1 MQPRNWSLPSL
12 ARMIAACLLAA
23 LLLAVSLLIFL
34 AISLPI
40 AADVSA
46 QGASQGPAGPFHPII
61 IDLGAACAGQS
72 LANAVGADGTVAG
85 QCAFA
90 GYRGTLWQNNAWL
103 NPHPLAGS
111 YGMAYALNDA
121 GQVAGS
127 SVITGTGLP
136 GDAWHAVLW
145 QQGVISDLGTL
156 GGPGSAALGINNH
169 GAVVG
174 NSVLSGSLNYAAFL
188 WENGVMTPLA
198 AVDSTAYD
206 INDLGQIVGDVA
218 TSESTGRAVLWYMG
232 VMTELGTLGGDTSG
246 ARAINNLGQAVGA
259 SSRSGGLQG
268 HAVIW
273 ANGAITDLGDLG
285 GGYSAA
291 YGINELGQVVG
302 DSTPPGSSLR
312 AFFWDQGVMHELP
325 TLGGPPG
332 EDYCHAKGINDAGMV
347 VGDCYSPSG
356 AHAVLWDLW
365 DNTYHFLPD
374 IRRGAP

>member
-1 MQPRNWSLPSL
+1 MPPRNGSLVGL
-12 ARMIAACLLAA
+12 ARMFAVCALAA
-23 LLLAVSLLIFL
+23 LLLAVTLLISLLSSP
-34 AISLPI
+34 A
-40 AADVSA
+40 VSA
-46 QGASQGPAGPFHPII
+46 QGGTQTPAAPFHPII
-61 IDLGAACAGQS
+61 VDLGAACAGQS
-72 LANAVGADGTVAG
+72 LANAVNAGGTVGG
-85 QCAFA
+85 QCAFD

-111 YGMAYALNDA
+111 FGMAYALNDA

-127 SVITGTGLP
+127 SVITGTGFP

-218 TSESTGRAVLWYMG
+218 TSESTGQAVLWYMG
-232 VMTELGTLGGDTSG
+232 VMTDLATLGGDGSS
-246 ARAINNLGQAVGA
+246 AYAINNLGQAVGV

-302 DSTPPGSSLR
+302 DSTPPGKGLR

-347 VGDCYSPSG
+347 VGNCYSPSG

-365 DNTYHFLPD
+365 GNTSHFLPD
-374 IRRGAP
+374 IRHSAP

>member
-1 MQPRNWSLPSL
+1 MPLQIGSLVGL
-12 ARMIAACLLAA
+12 ARMFAVCSLAA
-23 LLLAVSLLIFL
+23 LLLAVSLHL
-34 AISLPI
+34 SLR
-40 AADVSA
+40 VSA
-46 QGASQGPAGPFHPII
+46 QAETQRPAVPFHPII

-72 LANAVGADGTVAG
+72 LANAVNAGGTVGG
-85 QCAFA
+85 QCAFD

-127 SVITGTGLP
+127 SVITGTGWQG

-156 GGPGSAALGINNH
+156 GGPASAALGINNH

-188 WENGVMTPLA
+188 WANGVMTPLA
-198 AVDSTAYD
+198 AVDSTAYA
-206 INDLGQIVGDVA
+206 INDLGQIVGDIA
-218 TSESTGRAVLWYMG
+218 TSASTSQAVLWYMG
-232 VMTELGTLGGDTSG
+232 VMTDLATLGGHSSN
-246 ARAINNLGQAVGA
+246 AYAINNLGQAVGV

-273 ANGAITDLGDLG
+273 ANSVITDLGDLG

-302 DSTPPGSSLR
+302 DSTLAAGHMR

-332 EDYCHAKGINDAGMV
+332 EDYCHAKGINAAGLV
-347 VGDCYSPSG
+347 VGNCYSPSG
-356 AHAVLWDLW
+356 AHAVVWDLW
-365 DNTYHFLPD
+365 GSTYHFLPE
-374 IRRGAP
+374 IERQAPLGPTAVQ